1 MPGSAPESP
10 CRHLAARAQGA
21 AANTS
26 LEHVHSLVLIFFVLF
41 FLTLYK
47 FRVTANQ
54 KLIAGLSGM
63 DDNITEHVP
72 VSVKVPVHM

>member
-26 LEHVHSLVLIFFVLF
+26 REHVHSLVLIFF

-63 DDNITEHVP
+63 DDNNITEHVP